1 MIGATATDTVI
12 SAAGWTLIH
21 FIWQGTVIGALFFG
35 VMPLMRNASATVR
48 YWLGMLALGA
58 MLVCAITTFCFFL
71 GSPPGPAAR
80 PAELSVAG
88 QAVATFGATGLSA
101 AIEQRIELW
110 LPWAVVAWLSGVLV
124 ISGRLVLDY
133 LRVRRLCFEGVR
145 PLRPELQSVVD
156 RLANSLGLCCVVRVL
171 ESTRVAVPLVVGW
184 IRPVILVPPSALM
197 GLSPLQL
204 ELIISHE
211 LAHVKR
217 LDYLF
222 NLLQI
227 VVETLLFYHPAVRA
241 ISIRVRRERE
251 NCCDDVVVARTGD
264 SVTYARALTEV
275 EGLRCSPGTRL
286 TMGATGGQLGG
297 RVRRLVATP
306 SDQRGAV
313 DWAGGATML
322 LGSVGVSL
330 LGASWVSDD
339 SADHV
344 ATLTVM
350 DSPPV
355 IARYADPAS
364 PPPGP
369 PIHVALAA
377 QPPSAGP
384 IEPPASHR
392 EAATRPRE
400 ISKLV
405 PGGKTPAVAPDET
418 APSDTATV
426 EAGHAARLP
435 ATARPQASVPPPSP
449 EHLADSSTPAA
460 SGVPAG
466 THSVPVAAAVVVPG
480 KAAIQSAAIPARA
493 GSPGAGLPS
502 ISRTTPEAETTP
514 HMPSPIA
521 QAADPA
527 PAGPPTGQAEGTIS
541 VARERITGGRLLD
554 ARQPSYPR
562 RARINGKMGVVTVV
576 FDVNEDGGMGD
587 VAIVDST
594 ARIFER
600 PVLKAVKKW
609 RYEPFLLDGEPV
621 RARVTHT
628 FQFELET
635 DQSPMTEEDGRCK
648 KVTGSRLCRSRAAYD
663 DLGVVVVYNNTLD

>member
-1 MIGATATDTVI
+1 MISATATGTII
-12 SAAGWTLIH
+12 SAAGWMLIH

-35 VMPLMRNASATVR
+35 VMPLTRNASAIVR

-71 GSPPGPAAR
+71 GLPPGGAAR
-80 PAELSVAG
+80 SANLSMAG
-88 QAVATFGATGLSA
+88 QAVAAVGAGGLSP
-101 AIEQRIELW
+101 AIEQRVELW

-124 ISGRLVLDY
+124 ISGRLVIAY

-156 RLANSLGLCCVVRVL
+156 RLADSLELRCVVRVL
-171 ESTRVAVPLVVGW
+171 ESARVAVPLVVGW
-184 IRPVILVPPSALM
+184 MRPVILLPPSVLM

-227 VVETLLFYHPAVRA
+227 VVETLLFYHPFVRA

-264 SVTYARALTEV
+264 SVSYARALTEV
-275 EGLRCSPGTRL
+275 EGLRCSSGTQL
-286 TMGATGGQLGG
+286 TVGANGGQLGG

-306 SDQRGAV
+306 SEQRGAV
-313 DWAGGATML
+313 DWAGGAAML

-339 SADHV
+339 SANHF
-344 ATLTVM
+344 ATSTFK

-355 IARYADPAS
+355 IARYSVRSSLPSAPA
-364 PPPGP
+364 
-369 PIHVALAA
+369 IHVGLAA
-377 QPPSAGP
+377 RPSSAAP
-384 IEPPASHR
+384 FESPASHPA
-392 EAATRPRE
+392 AATGSPE
-400 ISKLV
+400 ISKLA
-405 PGGKTPAVAPDET
+405 PGRETPAAAPDGT
-418 APSDTATV
+418 ARPDTGTG

-435 ATARPQASVPPPSP
+435 ATPRPQVGVPPPSP
-449 EHLADSSTPAA
+449 GQLPGQPAESPHPEA

-466 THSVPVAAAVVVPG
+466 TNSAPVATAVVPG
-480 KAAIQSAAIPARA
+480 KAAILPVAIPARPE
-493 GSPGAGLPS
+493 SPGAEPAS
-502 ISRTTPEAETTP
+502 IARTAPEMA
-514 HMPSPIA
+514 SPVA
-521 QAADPA
+521 QAGDRATS
-527 PAGPPTGQAEGTIS
+527 GPPTGQGEETIS

-587 VAIVDST
+587 VAILDST

-635 DQSPMTEEDGRCK
+635 DQIPMTEEDGRCK